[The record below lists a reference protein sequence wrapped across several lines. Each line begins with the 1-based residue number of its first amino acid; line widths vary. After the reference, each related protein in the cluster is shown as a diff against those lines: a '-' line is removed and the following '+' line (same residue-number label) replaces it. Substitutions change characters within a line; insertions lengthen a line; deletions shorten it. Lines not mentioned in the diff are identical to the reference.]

1 MYKTADSSE
10 AAAAHRISVRR
21 EDLMNLLSL
30 LTGTMLSQSS
40 VNSVSGKTGL
50 SSKQIQKLVML
61 ALPILIKYMT
71 KNASSGDG
79 ALSLLGALSQ
89 HKSNDSMDLQL
100 KDADEED
107 GAKIIHHILGKKED
121 AVTQDL
127 SAQTGLNSSQIQQVL
142 AILAPGLMSGVSNA
156 AEANAAQAAQAA
168 AAQKPANP
176 FASLLG
182 GGGIFGSLLG
192 GGKEEAASAAANPLD
207 KDGDGRLD
215 GTELLSLLLSAS
227 KK

>member
-1 MYKTADSSE
+1 
-10 AAAAHRISVRR
+10 
-21 EDLMNLLSL
+21 MNLLSL
-30 LTGTMLSQSS
+30 LAGTMLSQSS

-50 SSKQIQKLVML
+50 SNKQIQKLVML

-89 HKSNDSMDLQL
+89 HKNNNSMDQQL
-100 KDADEED
+100 KDADEDD
-107 GAKIIHHILGKKED
+107 GAKIIHHILGNQET

-127 SAQTGLNSSQIQQVL
+127 SAQTGLGTDQIHQVL
-142 AILAPGLMSGVSNA
+142 SILAPGLMSGVSNA
-156 AEANAAQAAQAA
+156 AEANAAEAAQAA
-168 AAQKPANP
+168 AAQKPVSP
-176 FASLLG
+176 LSSLLT

-192 GGKEEAASAAANPLD
+192 GGREEAPSAAVNPLD
-207 KDGDGRLD
+207 KDGDGRID

-227 KK
+227 NK

>member
-1 MYKTADSSE
+1 
-10 AAAAHRISVRR
+10 
-21 EDLMNLLSL
+21 MNLLSL
-30 LTGTMLSQSS
+30 LASTMLSQSS

-50 SSKQIQKLVML
+50 SSKQIQRLVML

-89 HKSNDSMDLQL
+89 HKNNNSMDLQL
-100 KDADEED
+100 KDADEAD
-107 GAKIIHHILGKKED
+107 GAKIIHHILGKKEN

-127 SAQTGLNSSQIQQVL
+127 SAQTGLGTDQIHQVL
-142 AILAPGLMSGVSNA
+142 SILAPGLMSGVSNA

-168 AAQKPANP
+168 QAASAHQPANP
-176 FASLLG
+176 FASLLT
-182 GGGIFGSLLG
+182 GGGIFGSMLG
-192 GGKEEAASAAANPLD
+192 GGKEEASSAAVNPMD
-207 KDGDGRLD
+207 KDGDGRID

>member
-1 MYKTADSSE
+1 
-10 AAAAHRISVRR
+10 
-21 EDLMNLLSL
+21 MNLLSL
-30 LTGTMLSQSS
+30 LAGTMLSQSS

-71 KNASSGDG
+71 QNASSGDG

-89 HKSNDSMDLQL
+89 HKNNNSMDLQL

-107 GAKIIHHILGKKED
+107 GAKIIHHILGRKEN

-127 SAQTGLNSSQIQQVL
+127 SAQTGLGTDQVQQVL
-142 AILAPGLMSGVSNA
+142 SILAPGLMSGVSNA
-156 AEANAAQAAQAA
+156 AEANAAQAA

-176 FASLLG
+176 LASLLT

-192 GGKEEAASAAANPLD
+192 SGKEEAAPASANPLD
-207 KDGDGRLD
+207 KDGDGRID

-227 KK
+227 KQ

>member
-1 MYKTADSSE
+1 
-10 AAAAHRISVRR
+10 
-21 EDLMNLLSL
+21 MNLLSL
-30 LTGTMLSQSS
+30 LASTMLSQSS

-50 SSKQIQKLVML
+50 SSKQIQRLVML

-89 HKSNDSMDLQL
+89 HKNNNSMDLQL
-100 KDADEED
+100 KDADEAD
-107 GAKIIHHILGKKED
+107 GAKIIHHILGKKEN

-127 SAQTGLNSSQIQQVL
+127 SAQTGLGTDQIHQVL
-142 AILAPGLMSGVSNA
+142 SILAPGLMSGVSNA

-168 AAQKPANP
+168 QAASAHQPANP
-176 FASLLG
+176 FASLLT
-182 GGGIFGSLLG
+182 GGGIFGSILG
-192 GGKEEAASAAANPLD
+192 GGKEEASSAAVNPMD
-207 KDGDGRLD
+207 KDGDGRID

>member
-1 MYKTADSSE
+1 
-10 AAAAHRISVRR
+10 
-21 EDLMNLLSL
+21 MNLLSL
-30 LTGTMLSQSS
+30 LAGTMLSQSS

-71 KNASSGDG
+71 QNASSGDG

-89 HKSNDSMDLQL
+89 HKNNNSMDLQL
-100 KDADEED
+100 LDADEED
-107 GAKIIHHILGKKED
+107 GAKIIHHILGRKEN

-127 SAQTGLNSSQIQQVL
+127 SAQTGLGTDQVQQVL
-142 AILAPGLMSGVSNA
+142 SILAPGLMSGVSNA
-156 AEANAAQAAQAA
+156 ADANAAQAA

-176 FASLLG
+176 LASLLT

-192 GGKEEAASAAANPLD
+192 RGKEEASPASAKPLD
-207 KDGDGRLD
+207 KDGDGRID

-227 KK
+227 KQ

>member
-1 MYKTADSSE
+1 
-10 AAAAHRISVRR
+10 
-21 EDLMNLLSL
+21 MNLLSL
-30 LTGTMLSQSS
+30 LASTMLSQSS

-50 SSKQIQKLVML
+50 SSKQIQRLVML

-89 HKSNDSMDLQL
+89 HKNNNSMDLQL
-100 KDADEED
+100 KDADEDD
-107 GAKIIHHILGKKED
+107 GAKIIHHILGRKEN

-127 SAQTGLNSSQIQQVL
+127 SAQTGLGTDQVQQVL
-142 AILAPGLMSGVSNA
+142 SILAPGLMSGVSNA
-156 AEANAAQAAQAA
+156 AEANAAQANAAQMA

-176 FASLLG
+176 LASLLT

-192 GGKEEAASAAANPLD
+192 GGREEAPPASANPLD
-207 KDGDGRLD
+207 KDGDGRID

-227 KK
+227 KQ

>member
-1 MYKTADSSE
+1 
-10 AAAAHRISVRR
+10 
-21 EDLMNLLSL
+21 MNLLSL
-30 LTGTMLSQSS
+30 LAGTMLSQSS

-71 KNASSGDG
+71 QNASSGDG

-89 HKSNDSMDLQL
+89 HKNNNSMDLQL

-107 GAKIIHHILGKKED
+107 GAKIIHHILGRKEN

-127 SAQTGLNSSQIQQVL
+127 SAQTGLGTDQVQQVL
-142 AILAPGLMSGVSNA
+142 SILAPGLMSGVSNA
-156 AEANAAQAAQAA
+156 ADANAAQMA

-176 FASLLG
+176 LASLLT

-192 GGKEEAASAAANPLD
+192 GGREEAAPASANPLD
-207 KDGDGRLD
+207 KDGDGRID

-227 KK
+227 KQ

>member
-1 MYKTADSSE
+1 
-10 AAAAHRISVRR
+10 
-21 EDLMNLLSL
+21 MNLLSL
-30 LTGTMLSQSS
+30 LASTMLSQSS

-89 HKSNDSMDLQL
+89 HKNNNSMDLQL
-100 KDADEED
+100 KDADEAD
-107 GAKIIHHILGKKED
+107 GAKIIHHILGKKEN

-127 SAQTGLNSSQIQQVL
+127 SAQTGLGTDQIHQVL
-142 AILAPGLMSGVSNA
+142 SILAPGLMSGVSNA

-168 AAQKPANP
+168 QAASAHQPANP
-176 FASLLG
+176 FASLLT
-182 GGGIFGSLLG
+182 GGGIFGSILG
-192 GGKEEAASAAANPLD
+192 GGKEEASSAAVNPMD
-207 KDGDGRLD
+207 KDGDGRID

>member
-1 MYKTADSSE
+1 
-10 AAAAHRISVRR
+10 
-21 EDLMNLLSL
+21 MNLLSL
-30 LTGTMLSQSS
+30 LAGTMLSQSS

-71 KNASSGDG
+71 QNASSGNG

-89 HKSNDSMDLQL
+89 HKNNNSMDLQL
-100 KDADEED
+100 KDADEAD
-107 GAKIIHHILGKKED
+107 GAKIIHHILGKKEN

-127 SAQTGLNSSQIQQVL
+127 SAQTGLGTDQIHQVL
-142 AILAPGLMSGVSNA
+142 SILAPGLMSGVSNA

-168 AAQKPANP
+168 QAASAHQPANP
-176 FASLLG
+176 FASLLT
-182 GGGIFGSLLG
+182 GGGIFGSMLG
-192 GGKEEAASAAANPLD
+192 GGKEEASSAAVNPLD
-207 KDGDGRLD
+207 KDGDGRID

>member
-1 MYKTADSSE
+1 
-10 AAAAHRISVRR
+10 
-21 EDLMNLLSL
+21 MNLLSL
-30 LTGTMLSQSS
+30 LAGTMLSQSS

-71 KNASSGDG
+71 QNASSGDG

-89 HKSNDSMDLQL
+89 HKNNNSMDLQL

-107 GAKIIHHILGKKED
+107 GAKIIHHILGRKEN

-127 SAQTGLNSSQIQQVL
+127 SAQTGLGTDQVQQVL
-142 AILAPGLMSGVSNA
+142 SILAPGLMSGVSNA
-156 AEANAAQAAQAA
+156 AEANAAQANAAQMA

-176 FASLLG
+176 LASLLT

-192 GGKEEAASAAANPLD
+192 GGREEAPPASANSLD
-207 KDGDGRLD
+207 KDGDGRID

-227 KK
+227 KQ

>member
-1 MYKTADSSE
+1 
-10 AAAAHRISVRR
+10 
-21 EDLMNLLSL
+21 MNLLSL
-30 LTGTMLSQSS
+30 LASTMLSQSS

-50 SSKQIQKLVML
+50 SSKQIQRLVML

-89 HKSNDSMDLQL
+89 HKNNNSMDQQL
-100 KDADEED
+100 KDADEDD
-107 GAKIIHHILGKKED
+107 GAKIIHHILGKKEN

-127 SAQTGLNSSQIQQVL
+127 SAQTGLSTDQIHQVL
-142 AILAPGLMSGVSNA
+142 SILAPGLMSGVSNA

-168 AAQKPANP
+168 QAASAHQPANP
-176 FASLLG
+176 FASLLT
-182 GGGIFGSLLG
+182 GGGIFGSILG
-192 GGKEEAASAAANPLD
+192 GGKEEASSAAVNPMD
-207 KDGDGRLD
+207 KDGDGRID

>member
-1 MYKTADSSE
+1 
-10 AAAAHRISVRR
+10 
-21 EDLMNLLSL
+21 MNLLSL
-30 LTGTMLSQSS
+30 LAGTMLSQSS

-71 KNASSGDG
+71 QNASSGDG

-89 HKSNDSMDLQL
+89 HKNNNSMDLQL

-107 GAKIIHHILGKKED
+107 GAKIIHHILGRKEN

-127 SAQTGLNSSQIQQVL
+127 SAQTGLGTDQVQQVL
-142 AILAPGLMSGVSNA
+142 SILAPGLMSGVSNA
-156 AEANAAQAAQAA
+156 ADANAAQANAAQMA

-176 FASLLG
+176 LASLLT

-192 GGKEEAASAAANPLD
+192 GGREEAPPASANSLD
-207 KDGDGRLD
+207 KDGDGRID

-227 KK
+227 KQ

>member
-1 MYKTADSSE
+1 
-10 AAAAHRISVRR
+10 
-21 EDLMNLLSL
+21 MNLLSL
-30 LTGTMLSQSS
+30 LAGTMLSQSS

-71 KNASSGDG
+71 QNASSGDG

-89 HKSNDSMDLQL
+89 HKNNNSMDLQL

-107 GAKIIHHILGKKED
+107 GAKIIHHILGRKEN

-127 SAQTGLNSSQIQQVL
+127 SAQTGLGTDQVQQVL
-142 AILAPGLMSGVSNA
+142 SILAPGLMSGVSNA
-156 AEANAAQAAQAA
+156 AEANAAQMA

-176 FASLLG
+176 LASLLT

-192 GGKEEAASAAANPLD
+192 GGREEAAPASANPLD
-207 KDGDGRLD
+207 KDGDGRID

-227 KK
+227 KQ

>member
-1 MYKTADSSE
+1 
-10 AAAAHRISVRR
+10 
-21 EDLMNLLSL
+21 MNLLSL
-30 LTGTMLSQSS
+30 LAGTMLSQSS

-71 KNASSGDG
+71 QNASSGDG

-89 HKSNDSMDLQL
+89 HKNNNSMDLQL

-107 GAKIIHHILGKKED
+107 GAKIIHHILGRKEN

-127 SAQTGLNSSQIQQVL
+127 SAQTGLGTDQVQQVL
-142 AILAPGLMSGVSNA
+142 SILAPGLMSGVSNA
-156 AEANAAQAAQAA
+156 AEANAAQANAAQMA

-176 FASLLG
+176 LASLLT

-192 GGKEEAASAAANPLD
+192 GGKEEASSAAVNPMD
-207 KDGDGRLD
+207 KDGDGRID

>member
-1 MYKTADSSE
+1 
-10 AAAAHRISVRR
+10 
-21 EDLMNLLSL
+21 
-30 LTGTMLSQSS
+30 
-40 VNSVSGKTGL
+40 
-50 SSKQIQKLVML
+50 ML

-89 HKSNDSMDLQL
+89 HKNNNSMDLQL
-100 KDADEED
+100 KDADEAD
-107 GAKIIHHILGKKED
+107 GAKIIHHILGKKEN

-127 SAQTGLNSSQIQQVL
+127 SAQTGLGTDQIHQVL
-142 AILAPGLMSGVSNA
+142 SILAPGLMSGVSNA

-168 AAQKPANP
+168 QAASTHQPANP
-176 FASLLG
+176 FASLLT
-182 GGGIFGSLLG
+182 GGGIFGSILG
-192 GGKEEAASAAANPLD
+192 GGKEEASSAAVNPMD
-207 KDGDGRLD
+207 KDGDGRID

>member
-1 MYKTADSSE
+1 
-10 AAAAHRISVRR
+10 
-21 EDLMNLLSL
+21 MNLLSL
-30 LTGTMLSQSS
+30 LAGTMLSQSS

-71 KNASSGDG
+71 QNASSGDG

-89 HKSNDSMDLQL
+89 HKNNNSMDLQL

-107 GAKIIHHILGKKED
+107 GAKIIHHILGRKEN

-127 SAQTGLNSSQIQQVL
+127 SAQTGLGTDQVQQVL
-142 AILAPGLMSGVSNA
+142 SILAPGLMSGVSNA

-168 AAQKPANP
+168 QAASAHQPANP
-176 FASLLG
+176 FASLLT
-182 GGGIFGSLLG
+182 GGGIFGSILG
-192 GGKEEAASAAANPLD
+192 GGKEEASSAAVNPMD
-207 KDGDGRLD
+207 KDGDGRID

>member
-1 MYKTADSSE
+1 
-10 AAAAHRISVRR
+10 
-21 EDLMNLLSL
+21 MNLLSL
-30 LTGTMLSQSS
+30 LASTMLSQSS

-50 SSKQIQKLVML
+50 SSKQIQRLVML

-89 HKSNDSMDLQL
+89 HKNNNSMDLQL
-100 KDADEED
+100 KDADEAD
-107 GAKIIHHILGKKED
+107 GAKIIHHILGKKEN

-127 SAQTGLNSSQIQQVL
+127 SAQTGLGTDQIHQVL
-142 AILAPGLMSGVSNA
+142 SILAPGLMSGVSNA
-156 AEANAAQAAQAA
+156 AEANAAQAAQASQA
-168 AAQKPANP
+168 ASAHQPANP
-176 FASLLG
+176 FASLLT
-182 GGGIFGSLLG
+182 GGGIFGSILG
-192 GGKEEAASAAANPLD
+192 GGKEEASSAAVNPMD
-207 KDGDGRLD
+207 KDGDGRID

>member
-1 MYKTADSSE
+1 
-10 AAAAHRISVRR
+10 
-21 EDLMNLLSL
+21 MNLLSL
-30 LTGTMLSQSS
+30 LAGTMLSQSS

-71 KNASSGDG
+71 QNASSGDG

-89 HKSNDSMDLQL
+89 HKNNNSMDLQL

-107 GAKIIHHILGKKED
+107 GAKIIHHILGRKEN

-127 SAQTGLNSSQIQQVL
+127 SAQTSLGTDQVQQVL
-142 AILAPGLMSGVSNA
+142 SILAPGLMSGVSNA
-156 AEANAAQAAQAA
+156 AEANAAQANAAQMA

-176 FASLLG
+176 LASLLT

-192 GGKEEAASAAANPLD
+192 GGREEAAPASANPLD
-207 KDGDGRLD
+207 KDGDGRID

-227 KK
+227 KQ

>member
-1 MYKTADSSE
+1 
-10 AAAAHRISVRR
+10 
-21 EDLMNLLSL
+21 MNLLSL
-30 LTGTMLSQSS
+30 LAGTMLSQSS

-71 KNASSGDG
+71 QNASSGNG

-89 HKSNDSMDLQL
+89 HKNNNSMDLQL

-107 GAKIIHHILGKKED
+107 GAKIIHHILGRKEN

-127 SAQTGLNSSQIQQVL
+127 SAQTGLGTDQVHQVL
-142 AILAPGLMSGVSNA
+142 SILAPGLMSGVSNA
-156 AEANAAQAAQAA
+156 AEANAAEANAAQAA

-176 FASLLG
+176 LASLLT
-182 GGGIFGSLLG
+182 GGGIFGSILG
-192 GGKEEAASAAANPLD
+192 GGKEEASSAAVNPMD
-207 KDGDGRLD
+207 KDGDGRID

>member
-1 MYKTADSSE
+1 
-10 AAAAHRISVRR
+10 
-21 EDLMNLLSL
+21 MNLLSL
-30 LTGTMLSQSS
+30 LASTMLSQSS

-50 SSKQIQKLVML
+50 SSKQIQRLVML

-89 HKSNDSMDLQL
+89 HKNNNSMDLQL
-100 KDADEED
+100 KDADEAD
-107 GAKIIHHILGKKED
+107 GAKIIHHILGKKEN

-127 SAQTGLNSSQIQQVL
+127 SAQTGLGTDQIHQVL
-142 AILAPGLMSGVSNA
+142 SILAPGLMSGVSNA

-168 AAQKPANP
+168 QAASAHQHANP
-176 FASLLG
+176 FASLLT
-182 GGGIFGSLLG
+182 GGGIFGSILG
-192 GGKEEAASAAANPLD
+192 GGKEEASSAAVNPMD
-207 KDGDGRLD
+207 KDGDGRID

>member
-1 MYKTADSSE
+1 
-10 AAAAHRISVRR
+10 
-21 EDLMNLLSL
+21 MNLLSL
-30 LTGTMLSQSS
+30 LAGTMLSQSS

-71 KNASSGDG
+71 QNASSGDG

-89 HKSNDSMDLQL
+89 HKNNNSMDLQL
-100 KDADEED
+100 KDADEAD
-107 GAKIIHHILGKKED
+107 GAKIIHHILGKKEN

-127 SAQTGLNSSQIQQVL
+127 SAQTGLGTDQIHQVL
-142 AILAPGLMSGVSNA
+142 SILAPGLMSGVSNA

-168 AAQKPANP
+168 SAHQPANP
-176 FASLLG
+176 FASLLT
-182 GGGIFGSLLG
+182 GGGIFGSILG
-192 GGKEEAASAAANPLD
+192 GGKEEASSAAVNPMD
-207 KDGDGRLD
+207 KDGDGRID

>member
-1 MYKTADSSE
+1 
-10 AAAAHRISVRR
+10 
-21 EDLMNLLSL
+21 MNLLSL
-30 LTGTMLSQSS
+30 LAGTMLSQSS

-71 KNASSGDG
+71 QNASSGDG

-89 HKSNDSMDLQL
+89 HKNNNSMDLQL

-107 GAKIIHHILGKKED
+107 GAKIIHHILGRKEN

-127 SAQTGLNSSQIQQVL
+127 SAQTGLGTDQVQQVL
-142 AILAPGLMSGVSNA
+142 SILAPGLMSGVSNA
-156 AEANAAQAAQAA
+156 AEANAAQANAAQMA

-176 FASLLG
+176 LASLLT

-192 GGKEEAASAAANPLD
+192 SGKEEASPASAKPLD
-207 KDGDGRLD
+207 KDGDGRID

-227 KK
+227 KQ

>member
-1 MYKTADSSE
+1 
-10 AAAAHRISVRR
+10 
-21 EDLMNLLSL
+21 MNLLSL
-30 LTGTMLSQSS
+30 LAGTMLSQSS

-71 KNASSGDG
+71 QNASSGDG
-79 ALSLLGALSQ
+79 ALSLRGALSQ
-89 HKSNDSMDLQL
+89 HKNNNSMDLQL
-100 KDADEED
+100 KDADEAD
-107 GAKIIHHILGKKED
+107 GAKIIHHILGRKEN

-127 SAQTGLNSSQIQQVL
+127 SAQTGLGTDQVQQVL
-142 AILAPGLMSGVSNA
+142 SILAPGLMSGVSNA
-156 AEANAAQAAQAA
+156 ADANAAQANAAQMA

-176 FASLLG
+176 LASLLT

-192 GGKEEAASAAANPLD
+192 GGREEAPPASANPLD
-207 KDGDGRLD
+207 KDGDGRID

-227 KK
+227 KQ

>member
-1 MYKTADSSE
+1 
-10 AAAAHRISVRR
+10 
-21 EDLMNLLSL
+21 MNLLSL
-30 LTGTMLSQSS
+30 LAGTMLSQSS

-50 SSKQIQKLVML
+50 SNKQIQKLVML

-89 HKSNDSMDLQL
+89 HKNNNSMDLQL
-100 KDADEED
+100 KDADEDD
-107 GAKIIHHILGKKED
+107 GAKIIHHILGNKET

-127 SAQTGLNSSQIQQVL
+127 SAQTGLGTDQIHQVL
-142 AILAPGLMSGVSNA
+142 SILAPGLMSGVSNA
-156 AEANAAQAAQAA
+156 AEANAAEAAQAA
-168 AAQKPANP
+168 AAQKPVSP
-176 FASLLG
+176 LSSLLT

-192 GGKEEAASAAANPLD
+192 GGREEAPSSAVNPLD
-207 KDGDGRLD
+207 KDGDGRID

-227 KK
+227 NK

>member
-1 MYKTADSSE
+1 
-10 AAAAHRISVRR
+10 
-21 EDLMNLLSL
+21 MNLLSL
-30 LTGTMLSQSS
+30 LASTMLSQSS

-50 SSKQIQKLVML
+50 SSKQIQRLVML

-89 HKSNDSMDLQL
+89 HKNNNSMDLQL
-100 KDADEED
+100 KDADEAD
-107 GAKIIHHILGKKED
+107 GAKIIHHILGKKEN

-127 SAQTGLNSSQIQQVL
+127 SAQTGLGTDQIHQVL
-142 AILAPGLMSGVSNA
+142 SILAPGLMSGVSNA
-156 AEANAAQAAQAA
+156 AEANAAQAASTHQ
-168 AAQKPANP
+168 PANP
-176 FASLLG
+176 FASLLT
-182 GGGIFGSLLG
+182 GGGIFGSILG
-192 GGKEEAASAAANPLD
+192 GGKEEASSAAVNPMD
-207 KDGDGRLD
+207 KDGDGRID